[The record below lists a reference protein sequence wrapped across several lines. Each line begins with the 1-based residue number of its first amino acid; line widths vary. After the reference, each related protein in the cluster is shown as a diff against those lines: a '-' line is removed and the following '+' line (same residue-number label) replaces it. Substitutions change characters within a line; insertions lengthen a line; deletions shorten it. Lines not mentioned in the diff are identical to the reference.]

1 MPPTPIAIIAG
12 VGPGTGASV
21 ARRFARSYPV
31 ALLARSPENYDS
43 LVREINSS
51 GGKAVG
57 FSTDVSSEESV
68 KKAFEGIKGEFGG
81 GSDLGCAAAIFNA
94 SGPFVRK
101 PLLDMSVREF
111 EASWDV
117 SWYVL
122 LDFGLCPV

>member
-31 ALLARSPENYDS
+31 ALLARSPESYDS

-68 KKAFEGIKGEFGG
+68 KKAFEGIKGEFGAG
-81 GSDLGCAAAIFNA
+81 GGGLECAAAIFNA
-94 SGPFVRK
+94 SGPFARR

-117 SWYVL
+117 SW
-122 LDFGLCPV
+122 